1 VGSFLTCMNG
11 NYMDKVVVTLDGSVT
26 SWLAWLVRSISRA
39 KGPYMYNL
47 PYAYAYALR
56 RITLVLMHILIQ
68 PPSSY
73 KSSFSYKTSDS
84 AETHDP
90 STHATVVAYPGDE
103 WRVASSEWQR
113 AAEAYPKFFSSMV
126 YIYLEP
132 FSFTFLP
139 VPWCMH
145 TVLSFIW

>member
-1 VGSFLTCMNG
+1 MVATAGLITCYFGWFGDFLIG
-11 NYMDKVVVTLDGSVT
+11 L
-26 SWLAWLVRSISRA
+26 SISRA
-39 KGPYMYNL
+39 RGPYMYNL

-90 STHATVVAYPGDE
+90 STHATYTVALIDLSLRMAGDDGPYGRLGDCCRADGIQPDLYVDE
-103 WRVASSEWQR
+103 YVRVR
-113 AAEAYPKFFSSMV
+113 TCTTI
-126 YIYLEP
+126 YIWPCGPLR
-132 FSFTFLP
+132 
-139 VPWCMH
+139 
-145 TVLSFIW
+145 